1 VVQLNDSL
9 TSYSQSD
16 IFLFPNTNKIKYYRD
31 EAKLQRIKILGPAGD
46 FEEEYAELKAYVK
59 NFGPENFSRDAQL
72 LWNFARLSQ
81 KLGPPGEAVLLYKLI
96 LKHLPQTIDGKQV
109 KSEFDTL
116 IKNESDL
123 YVPLAQYYELVD
135 YRKEI
140 DTLRPPQGVLLN
152 MGEAI
157 NSAKAD
163 YGATIG
169 NVDNVLLFTSKRN
182 SHDDPMNK
190 SYNEDL
196 FYSLKFDT
204 AWGFAEELKNINSR
218 YNEGSGCLSKDGKQL
233 YFARCNSPDSYG
245 NCDLFVADLRAVT
258 GMPGV
263 KRALWGV
270 VAYSLTGRQPL
281 FELLDVGRLEPGF
294 LAAVRGRRLAPR
306 PPATV
311 RHFQVRHSRTPWV
324 RT

>member
-1 VVQLNDSL
+1 MVKTYFLILVSAIWLLMLTPSLAQKPKRNFKKSGVVQLNDSL

-16 IFLFPNTNKIKYYRD
+16 IFIFPNVNKIKYYRD
-31 EAKLQRIKILGPAGD
+31 EEKLLLIKNLGPAGD
-46 FEEEYAELKAYVK
+46 FEQEYTETKAYVK
-59 NFGPENFSRDAQL
+59 NFGIENFSRDAQL
-72 LWNFARLSQ
+72 LWNFARLSE
-81 KLGPPGEAVLLYKLI
+81 KLGPSGEAVLLYKLV

-116 IKNESDL
+116 VKNQTDL
-123 YVPLAQYYELVD
+123 YVPLADYYELVD

-157 NSAKAD
+157 NSLKAD

-182 SHDDPMNK
+182 SHSDPMNK

-196 FYSLKFDT
+196 FYSLKMDT
-204 AWGFAEELKNINSR
+204 LWGFAEELKNINTS

-233 YFARCNSPDSYG
+233 FFARCNSPDSYG
-245 NCDLFVADLRAVT
+245 NCDIFVADL
-258 GMPGV
+258 
-263 KRALWGV
+263 
-270 VAYSLTGRQPL
+270 
-281 FELLDVGRLEPGF
+281 LLRIAHNRD
-294 LAAVRGRRLAPR
+294 
-306 PPATV
+306 
-311 RHFQVRHSRTPWV
+311 SWTPNQL
-324 RT
+324 

>member
-1 VVQLNDSL
+1 MFFQTQIKLSI
-9 TSYSQSD
+9 TATRQSY
-16 IFLFPNTNKIKYYRD
+16 K
-31 EAKLQRIKILGPAGD
+31 RIKILGPAGD
-46 FEEEYAELKAYVK
+46 FEEEYAELKPYVK

-81 KLGPPGEAVLLYKLI
+81 KLGPPGEAVLLYKLV

-182 SHDDPMNK
+182 SHV
-190 SYNEDL
+190 
-196 FYSLKFDT
+196 
-204 AWGFAEELKNINSR
+204 IR
-218 YNEGSGCLSKDGKQL
+218 
-233 YFARCNSPDSYG
+233 
-245 NCDLFVADLRAVT
+245 
-258 GMPGV
+258 
-263 KRALWGV
+263 
-270 VAYSLTGRQPL
+270 
-281 FELLDVGRLEPGF
+281 
-294 LAAVRGRRLAPR
+294 
-306 PPATV
+306 
-311 RHFQVRHSRTPWV
+311 
-324 RT
+324 